1 MLESSVNTSSKFTSE
16 EKGLAAKLA
25 GLFSIRML
33 GIFIILPILAIY
45 SESLTGSTPLLTGFV
60 FASYAITQIILQPI
74 FGIISDRIGRKPAL
88 ITGLALFTIGS
99 IILMFTSN
107 IYIAIFGRIIQGSG
121 AVSAVVLAL
130 ATDLTREQIRS
141 KVMAII
147 GVSIGVTFGVAISIA
162 PLIYFLAKGYGIFG
176 LCAALG
182 IVGIYI
188 TVKYI
193 PNPEKIATKEGTP
206 HEKQSIKQLTT
217 IAFQESNVVRLYFGA
232 FMLHLLLTMTFA
244 TLPIYFKQLEIS
256 QISSALYYTATFFIS
271 IIVMFIF
278 VGLAEKFYKH
288 RILFLMAIIFLAI
301 SYLFLIIYE
310 NNNHWFIIFSLAFF
324 FFGFNIMEAS
334 QPSLMSRFANKNY
347 RGTIM
352 GVFSSSQFLGAS
364 IGGILGSS
372 ISGYLGV
379 EYVFYLSFILA
390 ALWFAIAWPMQNPI
404 KPVANKATQSS
415 MEEKAV

>member
-33 GIFIILPILAIY
+33 GIFIILPILATY
-45 SESLTGSTPLLTGFV
+45 SESLSGSTPLLTGFV
-60 FASYAITQIILQPI
+60 FASYAITQILLQPI
-74 FGIISDRIGRKPAL
+74 FGIVSDKIGRKPAL
-88 ITGLALFTIGS
+88 ITGLALFTFGS
-99 IILMFTSN
+99 IVLMFTSDV
-107 IYIAIFGRIIQGSG
+107 YIAILGRIIQGSG

-147 GVSIGVTFGVAISIA
+147 GVSIGVTFGVAISIS

-182 IVGIYI
+182 MAGIYLTI
-188 TVKYI
+188 KYI
-193 PNPEKIATKEGTP
+193 PNITKATASETN
-206 HEKQSIKQLTT
+206 HEKKSIKELTK
-217 IAFQESNVVRLYFGA
+217 IVLEENNVVRLYFGA

-244 TLPIYFKQLEIS
+244 TLPIFFKQLEIS
-256 QISSALYYTATFFIS
+256 QVSSALYYTATFFVS

-278 VGLAEKFYKH
+278 VGLAERFYKH
-288 RILFLMAIIFLAI
+288 RILFLLAIIFLAI
-301 SYLFLIIYE
+301 SYLFLIVYE

-364 IGGILGSS
+364 IGGIVGSS
-372 ISGYLGV
+372 VSGYLGV
-379 EYVFYLSFILA
+379 EYVFYLAFILS
-390 ALWFAIAWPMQNPI
+390 ALWFAIAWPMQNPV
-404 KPVANKATQSS
+404 KPVANKAPESS